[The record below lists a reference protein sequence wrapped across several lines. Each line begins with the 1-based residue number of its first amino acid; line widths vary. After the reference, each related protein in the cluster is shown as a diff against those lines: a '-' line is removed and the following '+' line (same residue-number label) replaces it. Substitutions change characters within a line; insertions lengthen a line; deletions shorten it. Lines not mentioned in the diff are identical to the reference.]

1 MSETARKFLAI
12 DKSAVSSILMVRV
25 ELWHYGGIT
34 AMVKEGEYGD
44 CEEMQRR

>member
-25 ELWHYGGIT
+25 EPWHYGGIT
-34 AMVKEGEYGD
+34 TICKEVEYGD
-44 CEEMQRR
+44 YKEMQCK

>member
-12 DKSAVSSILMVRV
+12 DKSAVSSILMV

-34 AMVKEGEYGD
+34 AICKEVEYGD
-44 CEEMQRR
+44 CKEFQCK

>member
-1 MSETARKFLAI
+1 MAARKFLAI
-12 DKSAVSSILMVRV
+12 DRPAVSSILIVWM
-25 ELWHYGGIT
+25 EPWHYGGIT

>member
-1 MSETARKFLAI
+1 LSETARKFLAI

-34 AMVKEGEYGD
+34 AICKEIEYGD
-44 CEEMQRR
+44 YKEFQCK